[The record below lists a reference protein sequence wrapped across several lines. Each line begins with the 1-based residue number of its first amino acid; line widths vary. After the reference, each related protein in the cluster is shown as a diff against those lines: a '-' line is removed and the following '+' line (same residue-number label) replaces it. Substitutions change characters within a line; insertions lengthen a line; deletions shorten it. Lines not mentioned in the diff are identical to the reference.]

1 MMQFEPQLLST
12 AIGSLP
18 HTDPGQACALM
29 LDALP
34 EMPTWPQLPRRSFL
48 ENMYAQYSEGLPGIR
63 VIEEDGRIWFQVDE
77 DLDAELEGFYQAVI
91 DEDLDRFA
99 MSEEY
104 AAGLHYFLSGALSY
118 ELGGLEFVKG
128 QATGPISFGLTVTD
142 QNRRASLY
150 NETLEQVIVK
160 GLALKARWQSRELR
174 KAAPGAKVVMFFDE
188 PYLVSVGSALISVS
202 REQVVRDIS
211 DCITGSGAD
220 INGVHCC
227 GNTDWSVLFETGVD
241 IVNFDAFDFLDNFIA
256 YDGEIKAHV
265 RRGGVIAWGIVPNDE
280 RAFDET
286 GEMLAGVIEGAFDT
300 LEARGVERAALAR
313 QSIVSPACG
322 LGPASVEV
330 AERAL
335 ALLAEVSGILRERYS

>member
-77 DLDAELEGFYQAVI
+77 DLD
-91 DEDLDRFA
+91 RFA
-99 MSEEY
+99 VSEEY

-118 ELGGLEFVKG
+118 ELGSLEFVKG

-322 LGPASVEV
+322 LGTASVEV
-330 AERAL
+330 AERAM